1 MSHAYH
7 VVWTETARKD
17 LVTIIEHISLD
28 SLERAQQLYLKLVT
42 LAESLSQ
49 CPERGRV
56 IPELRCQG
64 ISSYRELIFPP
75 WRLMYR
81 VEDRR
86 VVVLAVLDGRRNPED
101 ILLDRF

>member
-1 MSHAYH
+1 MNQGYQ
-7 VVWTETARKD
+7 VVWTETARRD
-17 LVTIIEHISLD
+17 LQNIIDYINLHSVEI
-28 SLERAQQLYLKLVT
+28 AQQVYLELT
-42 LAESLSQ
+42 ALAQDLNQ
-49 CPERGRV
+49 FPERGII
-56 IPELRCQG
+56 IPDLRLQG
-64 ISSYRELIFPP
+64 ISGYRELLFPP